1 MSKFAHCDLVLKHLK
16 KTRNFILNLLCHYI
30 NLYTSTCIFPVHGS
44 GGGSGGSL
52 IYNTATPMPCDC
64 FETVVK
70 SCYLSYF
77 PVVGCA
83 ISASSLAGAS
93 TVGIFSYV

>member
-1 MSKFAHCDLVLKHLK
+1 MSDIFYSDIGLGVVVL
-16 KTRNFILNLLCHYI
+16 N
-30 NLYTSTCIFPVHGS
+30 
-44 GGGSGGSL
+44 
-52 IYNTATPMPCDC
+52 ATDC

-93 TVGIFSYV
+93 TVGIKYCIG

>member
-1 MSKFAHCDLVLKHLK
+1 MAVMNLK
-16 KTRNFILNLLCHYI
+16 KTRILNLLCRYI
-30 NLYTSTCIFPVHGS
+30 NLYKSTCIFPVHGS
-44 GGGSGGSL
+44 GGGGSGGSL

>member
-1 MSKFAHCDLVLKHLK
+1 MSLQYLVIFFMFLTNVK
-16 KTRNFILNLLCHYI
+16 I
-30 NLYTSTCIFPVHGS
+30 LYTSTFPVHGS
-44 GGGSGGSL
+44 GGGGGGSL